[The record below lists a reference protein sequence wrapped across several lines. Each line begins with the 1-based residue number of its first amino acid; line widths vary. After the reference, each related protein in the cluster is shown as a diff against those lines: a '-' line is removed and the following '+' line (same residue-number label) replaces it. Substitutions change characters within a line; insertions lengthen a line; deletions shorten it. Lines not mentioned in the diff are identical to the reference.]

1 MTATAPTAAPTVP
14 RPSPRPPRRSL
25 AAAPEPRGRAPRA
38 RFVVLV
44 LALLGGGLVG
54 LLLLNTALA
63 QGAFTVN
70 DLQRQN
76 VLLTEHQQAVQRTL
90 EQVQQPGNLAARA
103 RALGMVPG
111 GTPAFLQVPGGKVL
125 GVPHVATTAP
135 AAAAPAPVPAPT
147 AAPGA
152 KANPKPSTA
161 AKPSAS
167 AKPAPSAKSAKPG
180 ASAKPAPSA
189 KATTPPSAKATTP
202 AEPRPTAT
210 ATAPHGQKRKP

>member
-135 AAAAPAPVPAPT
+135 ATAAPAPAPT
-147 AAPGA
+147 ATPSA
-152 KANPKPSTA
+152 KASAKPSTA